1 MLRTPFPFRTGTNVA
16 LAETVPGPVCL
27 DEGVTAWIVVVM
39 GATTRKG
46 T

>member
-27 DEGVTAWIVVVM
+27 DEGV
-39 GATTRKG
+39 
-46 T
+46 